1 MILVA
6 ALARNRVIGREG
18 KLPWHLPYDLEHFK
32 NLTLWRT
39 VVMGSAT
46 ARSLKKPLP
55 MRDNR
60 VISRED
66 IEGFERIAVDD
77 VSPCAYIIGGAKTY
91 ETFLPKA
98 TRLELTHVEADV
110 QGDTYFPEVDMS
122 QWLLVRRERHE
133 ADTRHEFAFEMCR
146 YERRITT

>member
-1 MILVA
+1 MIIVA

-55 MRDNR
+55 ARSNL
-60 VISRED
+60 VLSSEPLP
-66 IEGFERIAVDD
+66 GFEMVTVDQ
-77 VSPCAYIIGGAKTY
+77 VPMNSYIIGGAKTY
-91 ETFLPKA
+91 ETFLPQA